1 MVPATRLIVT
11 ALILLMVEARHTPHM
26 AEGDHT
32 PHMTGVDHTHTPH
45 MVSVDHTFLT
55 TAAGIVQGLHTSTE
69 GGHRPM
75 TDQFH
80 HTTAGADTDLFPV
93 HLVLLHPEGGA
104 IPAVYPHREATL
116 AAIPQDRRG
125 QQATLLREG
134 VQRSPHIVD
143 LLARGVVQGKATL
156 TAAVRTPGLC
166 LGSAQLDLRS
176 VSS

>member
-11 ALILLMVEARHTPHM
+11 GLIHLMVEASRTPHM

-32 PHMTGVDHTHTPH
+32 PHTRGVDHTPH
-45 MVSVDHTFLT
+45 MVSVDHTLLT

-69 GGHRPM
+69 GGLRPM
-75 TDQFH
+75 TDRFH
-80 HTTAGADTDLFPV
+80 HTTAGTDTDLSPV
-93 HLVLLHPEGGA
+93 HLVLLHPEGGV

-116 AAIPQDRRG
+116 AAIPQGRRG

-134 VQRSPHIVD
+134 VERRPHIVD
-143 LLARGVVQGKATL
+143 LLARGVVQRKATL
-156 TAAVRTPGLC
+156 TAAVRTPGLR
-166 LGSAQLDLRS
+166 LGSAQLDLRG